1 MKNNRFVLFIK
12 KTLQIFKDNDMN
24 VYSGYATLYILMSL
38 IPLLML
44 VISIINLLPS
54 YSAQDF
60 SDFIMKFIPDLPQV
74 QDMLTG
80 IIKNLNNQSS
90 GTVASIS
97 ALTTLWSASN
107 GVSSIQTGLEQINGE
122 KRSAI
127 KGKLIALLF
136 TVVLVLL
143 IPSLLVFQLL
153 RQPVIDAVILMLNWM
168 KLETVIPMFETIMS
182 YSGVIV
188 IVVTVAVLVLL
199 YTYLPCGERTIKS
212 QLPGAVFTLVLC
224 GIFTAAF
231 GFFMGRFWKASSV
244 YGSLAAIFLC
254 AMWMKF
260 LITILFYGAAMN
272 KAKEND

>member
-1 MKNNRFVLFIK
+1 MKNNKFVLFIK
-12 KTLQIFKDNDMN
+12 KTLKLFNENDMN

-44 VISIINLLPS
+44 AISIVNILPS
-54 YSAQDF
+54 FSAEDF
-60 SDFIMKFIPDLPQV
+60 TAFLLKLIPDLPQV
-74 QDMLTG
+74 QDMLAG
-80 IIKNLNNQSS
+80 IIKNLNAQSS
-90 GTVASIS
+90 GAVASIS

-153 RQPVIDAVILMLNWM
+153 RRPVIEAVILLLNWM
-168 KLETVIPMFETIMS
+168 KLETVIPLFETIMG
-182 YSGVIV
+182 YSGIIV
-188 IVVTVAVLVLL
+188 IAITVAVLVLL
-199 YTYLPCGERTIKS
+199 YTYLPCGQRTIKS
-212 QLPGAVFTLVLC
+212 QLPGAVFTLVLS

-254 AMWMKF
+254 AMWLKF
-260 LITILFYGAAMN
+260 IITILFYGAALN
-272 KAKEND
+272 KAKEN